1 MTHTLLLIVLIAL
14 CSACQTTSS
23 TQTLYTQLGEQAGV
37 EKIADKFVRLLIRD
51 PRTEQYFKETNL
63 DRLYEKLVEQFCQ
76 VSDGP
81 CEYTGDDMVTVH
93 KGMSITEA
101 DFNAVVEI
109 MQQALRDSDVPLP
122 AQNRLLARLAKM
134 RKDMLYR

>member
-1 MTHTLLLIVLIAL
+1 MTYKLLLIVLIVF

-23 TQTLYTQLGEQAGV
+23 TQTLYTELGEQAGV
-37 EKIADKFVRLLIRD
+37 EKIADKFVRLLIKD
-51 PRTEQYFKETNL
+51 PRTEQHFRETNL

-93 KGMSITEA
+93 KGMNITEA

-109 MQQALRDSDVPLP
+109 MQQALLQSDVPLP
-122 AQNRLLARLAKM
+122 AQNQLLARLAKM